1 MDHKEIEWVGMDRIS
16 LAQDKTSINLWDKN
30 KWLTLVGSGNNPH
43 MAVNFS
49 TS

>member
-16 LAQDKTSINLWDKN
+16 LAHEKN
-30 KWLTLVGSGNNPH
+30 KWLTRESGNNPH

-49 TS
+49 TT